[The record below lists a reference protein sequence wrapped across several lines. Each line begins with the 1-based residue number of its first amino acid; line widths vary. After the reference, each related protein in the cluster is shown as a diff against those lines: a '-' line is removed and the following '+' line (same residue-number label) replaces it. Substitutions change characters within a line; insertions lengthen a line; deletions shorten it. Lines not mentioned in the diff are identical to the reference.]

1 MLGNVVYAASQWGL
15 LIVLVRLGSPEAVG
29 RLALGLAVT
38 GPIMLFC
45 NLQLRT
51 VQATDALR
59 KYEFGDYFGLRL
71 VSTCVAFAA
80 VYLVTL
86 AGGYVG
92 EVRSII
98 LWLVLA
104 RGIESFS
111 DLIHG
116 SLHRRELMDRIA
128 QSQIVRGVLSVSV
141 FAIVFAWTR
150 STATATA
157 SLAASWMF
165 VLVAIDIPI
174 AWPGILSEGGRL
186 RPRFSQV
193 VMRRLFWLAL
203 PEGLVAMLMSVESN
217 LPRYVLEQTVGEREL
232 GIFAALAYLVFAS
245 ATLIS
250 AVNQSALPRLARLE
264 ASGDRTAVRRLIG
277 QMLAF
282 GAALGALMLLVCA
295 LVGGPILSLVY
306 GAEYREYAGALV
318 WVAAAAAIRFVS
330 LPCAAALRAGQQ
342 FWVLLGLQVISVTVM
357 LVASLWWVPVQGVNG
372 AACALFFSSLV
383 FAAMQWGLM
392 TLRSKQQVIAKGE
405 S

>member
-1 MLGNVVYAASQWGL
+1 MSVSAPTRIGPPIQGIPTPTPRVSLRKNISWTMLGNVVYAASQWGL

-264 ASGDRTAVRRLIG
+264 ATRQYSG
-277 QMLAF
+277 
-282 GAALGALMLLVCA
+282 
-295 LVGGPILSLVY
+295 
-306 GAEYREYAGALV
+306 
-318 WVAAAAAIRFVS
+318 
-330 LPCAAALRAGQQ
+330 LR
-342 FWVLLGLQVISVTVM
+342 VLLIPSESEAWDVR
-357 LVASLWWVPVQGVNG
+357 
-372 AACALFFSSLV
+372 SSH
-383 FAAMQWGLM
+383 
-392 TLRSKQQVIAKGE
+392 
-405 S
+405 